1 MEALAN
7 SCYAFRMKRV
17 LSGIQPSGQPHLGN
31 FLGAMQRH
39 VAHQE
44 TFESFIFLANYHAI
58 TTLRDGV
65 ELRKLTR
72 DLAIDYLAIGLDP
85 NKTTLFRQSDVPEHL
100 ELMWILSCLTPMGL
114 LERCHAWKDAQAK
127 GKKDAT
133 AGLFNYPVL
142 MAADIL
148 IYQPDLV
155 PVGKDQKQH
164 VEVARDLAGTFNHVY
179 GETFKL
185 PEPNIPETVATIPGI
200 DGQKMSKSYG
210 NTITLFG
217 TDAELKKQVMSIV
230 TDSTPMEAPKNPDTC
245 HVFQLYKHV
254 ASKEEIATLN
264 ARYKAGGI
272 GYGESKKLLLEKL
285 HEILDPYRE
294 KRVELEG
301 KLDYVEE
308 VLFEGANRARAI
320 ARKTLETVRKKVGL

>member
-1 MEALAN
+1 
-7 SCYAFRMKRV
+7 MKRV

-39 VAHQE
+39 VAHQNDY
-44 TFESFIFLANYHAI
+44 ESFIFLANYHAL
-58 TTLRDGV
+58 TTIKDGKQ
-65 ELRKLTR
+65 LRKLTT

-85 NKTTLFRQSDVPEHL
+85 TKTTLFRQSDIPEHT

-114 LERCHAWKDAQAK
+114 LERCHAWKDAKSK
-127 GKKDAT
+127 GKKEIS

-164 VEVARDLAGTFNHVY
+164 VEVARDLAGIFNHHY

-185 PEPNIPETVATIPGI
+185 PEPTIPADVATIPGT

-210 NTITLFG
+210 NTIALFG
-217 TDAELKKQVMSIV
+217 TDATLKKEVMSIV
-230 TDSTPMEAPKNPDTC
+230 TDSTPVEAPKNPKNC
-245 HVFQLYKHV
+245 NVFQLYKHF
-254 ASKEEIATLN
+254 ASTKEITELKAK
-264 ARYKAGGI
+264 YEAGGF
-272 GYGESKKLLLEKL
+272 GYGDAKKLLLEQL
-285 HEILDPYRE
+285 HKTLDPYRE

-308 VLFEGANRARAI
+308 VLLEGAKRARKMAQ
-320 ARKTLETVRKKVGL
+320 KTLQDVRNKVGL